1 MFKKC
6 QKNIKTFRFTFLVIY
21 GLWSDQSILA
31 ECHPLLRVPRGVTVQ
46 ILLSLGTQQ
55 WFYLA
60 FSSFETNS
68 HGHFFVFLL
77 HLQINYFSQGRNI
90 GIR

>member
-6 QKNIKTFRFTFLVIY
+6 RKNISGGAFRFTFLVIY

-31 ECHPLLRVPRGVTVQ
+31 ECHPLLRVLTGVTVQ

-60 FSSFETNS
+60 FPSFKIIS
-68 HGHFFVFLL
+68 HGHFFIFV
-77 HLQINYFSQGRNI
+77 
-90 GIR
+90 